1 MNAKSLLVSRAA
13 DLDTLFKIVLVYL
26 LTTNTTT
33 MMMRMVTKMMII
45 VQLI

>member
-33 MMMRMVTKMMII
+33 MMKITKMMII